1 MRSYLP
7 IIGVSVVLILAMFSP
22 FVSPAAAGMTAE
34 EYAHANFDVLQNNIK
49 NAKHFGG
56 RIAAEV
62 FNEASLIRKTD
73 KTPIDVILRRTRT
86 LAETLKAMPG
96 GPKLDAELKALAVF
110 DADNQSGKLKDDAK
124 KHFRTIAALRRKIAF
139 KNPLLNF
146 DKIVFLKQN
155 MSTYGHMCDQYFGHK
170 NTPGRGLFIVEN
182 VFSDSPVEKPLL
194 KGMKVKGGHLD
205 GKELSGSMISLDV
218 AYDAKQMLFAMSE
231 SQRKGWSPEGTFH
244 IFKCDIDP
252 ANTAAG
258 IKNLVQL
265 TTGNWN
271 DFDPCFMPSG
281 RVLFISERI
290 GGLGRCHGRRVPTYT
305 LHSMLPN
312 GEDIIPLSYFET
324 NEWHPSIDNNGMII
338 YTRWD
343 YIDRDTNVA
352 HHIWHTYPD
361 GRDPRSYH
369 GNYPLRRNDRPWM
382 EMSNRAIPGSHKYI
396 SVAAGHHDRAYGSL
410 VVIDIR
416 KKDDRKMSQLKRLT
430 PDNPFPEAERGKKMY
445 ATPWPLSENFY
456 ITLYQPQKKQLG
468 IYLLDAFGNKIFLHD
483 AEGVACLDPIPLV
496 KRSRPPIIPSR
507 TLQAREDIK
516 LAGPPADPK
525 WGIVTVSNVYKAE
538 FPFSKGT
545 KITDLRLINVFPKST
560 QNADRPRVGIGTQ
573 SFARGVLGTV
583 PVEKDG
589 SAHFKVPVGI
599 TFYMQALDE
608 RGLAIQTMRSATYV
622 HPGETLSCIGCHE
635 EKNTTSGKSSSPTA
649 AIALKRGPSE
659 IKRGVSGSYPLSFIR
674 LVQPVL
680 DKKCVPCHTKEKK
693 APSLAGSTGTKFSP
707 AYNTL
712 GKYAWTRHGGNGG
725 IRKNKIT
732 YSIPGKNGALA
743 SKLYTH
749 LTTDAKHK
757 KNAKLTDEEMRRITL
772 WLDGNSVYW
781 GADTELETQAKGL
794 PTKPVW
800 GIPPG
805 FTFKELVR

>member
-1 MRSYLP
+1 MRSYFSIASAVL
-7 IIGVSVVLILAMFSP
+7 VLSV
-22 FVSPAAAGMTAE
+22 FVSPAVAGMTAD
-34 EYAHANFDVLQNNIK
+34 EYAATDFDVLQNDIK
-49 NAKHFGG
+49 NLRRFGG
-56 RIAAEV
+56 RVTAEV
-62 FNEASLIRKTD
+62 YNAAALIQKED

-86 LAETLKAMPG
+86 LAETLKAMRG
-96 GPKLDAELKALAVF
+96 GPKLDAELKVLAAF
-110 DADNQSGKLKDDAK
+110 EADNKSGKFKDDQK
-124 KHFRTIAALRRKIAF
+124 KHFREIAKLRRKIAF

-170 NTPGRGLFIVEN
+170 NKPGKGLFLLEN
-182 VFSDSPVEKPLL
+182 AFSDSPREVPLL

-218 AYDAKQMLFAMSE
+218 GYDARQMLFAMSE
-231 SQRKGWSPEGTFH
+231 SGRKGWSPEGVFH

-252 ANTAAG
+252 ANASVG
-258 IKNLVQL
+258 IRNLVQL

-382 EMSNRAIPGSHKYI
+382 EMSNRAIPGSHKYV

-410 VVIDIR
+410 VLIDIR

-430 PDNPFPEAERGKKMY
+430 PENPFPEAERGKKMY
-445 ATPWPLSENFY
+445 ATPWPLDENFY
-456 ITLYQPQKKQLG
+456 ITVYQPQKKQLG
-468 IYLLDAFGNKIFLHD
+468 IYLLDAFGNKIFLHEAD
-483 AEGVACLDPIPLV
+483 GISCLDPIPLV
-496 KRSRPPIIPSR
+496 ARKRPPIIPSR
-507 TLQAREDIK
+507 TRQAREDIK
-516 LAGPPADPK
+516 LQGPPADPK
-525 WGIVTVSNVYKAE
+525 WGIVTVSNIYEAE
-538 FPFSKGT
+538 FPFAKGT
-545 KITDLRLINVFPKST
+545 KIKELRLINIYPKST
-560 QNADRPRVGIGTQ
+560 QNADRPRVGIGKQ
-573 SFARGVLGTV
+573 SLARGVLGTV
-583 PVEKDG
+583 PIEKDG

-599 TFYMQALDE
+599 SFYMQALDE
-608 RGLAIQTMRSATYV
+608 RGLCIQTMRSATYV

-635 EKNTTSGKSSSPTA
+635 EKNTISGKKSSPTA
-649 AIALKRGPSE
+649 AIALRRGPSE
-659 IKRGVSGSYPLSFIR
+659 IKKGVVGSYPLSFIR

-680 DKKCVPCHTKEKK
+680 DKKCVPCHDKEKK
-693 APSLAGSTGTKFSP
+693 APNLHGSTATKFSP

-712 GKYAWTRHGGNGG
+712 GKYAWTRHGSNGG
-725 IRKNKIT
+725 IRQNKIT

-743 SKLYTH
+743 SKLYKH
-749 LTTDAKHK
+749 LTEDKNHK
-757 KNAKLTDEEMRRITL
+757 KNAKLTAEEMHRITL

-781 GADTELETQAKGL
+781 GADTELEKQAKGQ

-805 FTFKELVR
+805 FKFEELVR